1 MPYRLPPLN
10 SLRAFEAAA
19 RHLSFKLA
27 GEELAVT
34 PTAIS
39 HQIRSLE
46 DALGFP
52 LFHRL
57 TRAIEL
63 TAKGRAMLPKVR
75 EGLDAF
81 AAAIETTRGNEQGGR
96 LHVSSPPT
104 FLSRWLIRHLPGF
117 AARHPEI
124 QLHMAASLGMIDLPD
139 GTTGAVTEAL
149 PENRERED
157 EAEVFVRFGRGS
169 YPGCQVERL
178 FSPVYAAVCSPRL
191 LFGTQPLKAP
201 ADLAHQVLLHDDTI
215 PELMVRP
222 TWAEWLALAGVSG
235 VDSDAGMHFS
245 DSGLVLSAAIDGVG
259 IALAST
265 PLIEAEVAAGRLV
278 VLFDIVI
285 RRPQSYFLV
294 TPDAVAGR
302 PVVRA
307 FREWLLEEAG
317 RMAAVQE
324 S

>member
-27 GEELAVT
+27 AGELSVT

-63 TAKGRAMLPKVR
+63 TPRGRAMLPKVR

-81 AAAIETTRGNEQGGR
+81 AAAIESTRCHDEGGR
-96 LHVSSPPT
+96 LRVSSPPT
-104 FLSRWLIRHLPGF
+104 FLQRWLIRHLPDF
-117 AARHPEI
+117 ASRHPEI
-124 QLHMAASLGMIDLPD
+124 QLHMTASLAMIDLPD
-139 GTTGAVTEAL
+139 GAASVVVDEEGGDEEAAVY
-149 PENRERED
+149 
-157 EAEVFVRFGRGS
+157 VRFGRGN
-169 YPGCQVERL
+169 YPGCQIDRL

-191 LFGTQPLKAP
+191 LSGMQPLKVP
-201 ADLAHQVLLHDDTI
+201 SDLAQHALLHDDTI

-222 TWAEWLALAGVSG
+222 TWEEWLAQAGVSG
-235 VDSDAGMHFS
+235 IDSNAGMHFS

-259 IALAST
+259 VALASK

-294 TPDAVAGR
+294 IPDAVAGR
-302 PVVRA
+302 PVVRG

-317 RMAAVQE
+317 RMSDDPA
-324 S
+324 

>member
-10 SLRAFEAAA
+10 ALRAFEAAA
-19 RHLSFKLA
+19 RHLSFKIA
-27 GEELAVT
+27 GEELSVT

-46 DALGFP
+46 SYLGFP

-63 TAKGRAMLPKVR
+63 SAKGRAMLPKVR

-81 AAAIETTRGNEQGGR
+81 AAAIESTRCHDEGGR
-96 LHVSSPPT
+96 LLVSSAPT

-117 AARHPEI
+117 AARHPDI
-124 QLHMAASLGMIDLPD
+124 QLHMTASLAMIDLPD
-139 GTTGAVTEAL
+139 ASGAAAIEQAGSSYE
-149 PENRERED
+149 P
-157 EAEVFVRFGRGS
+157 EVFIRFGRGA
-169 YPGCQVERL
+169 YPDCQVERL
-178 FSPVYAAVCSPRL
+178 FSPVYSAVCSPRL
-191 LFGTQPLKAP
+191 LSGTQPLKVP
-201 ADLAHQVLLHDDTI
+201 ADLAHHALLHDDTI

-222 TWAEWLALAGVSG
+222 TWAEWLELAGVTDI
-235 VDSDAGMHFS
+235 DSNAGMHFS

-259 IALAST
+259 VALASR

-278 VLFDIVI
+278 DLFDIVI
-285 RRPQSYFLV
+285 CRPQAYFLEI
-294 TPDAVAGR
+294 PEAVASD

-307 FREWLLEEAG
+307 FRDWLLDEAG
-317 RMAAVQE
+317 RMAVSSA
-324 S
+324 

>member
-10 SLRAFEAAA
+10 ALRAFETAA

-27 GEELAVT
+27 GEELSVT

-46 DALGFP
+46 SYLGFP

-81 AAAIETTRGNEQGGR
+81 AAAIETTRCHDEGGR
-96 LHVSSPPT
+96 LLVSSPPT
-104 FLSRWLIRHLPGF
+104 FLSRWLIRHLPGL

-124 QLHMAASLGMIDLPD
+124 QLHMTASLAMIDLPD
-139 GTTGAVTEAL
+139 ASGAAAIEEVGPSE
-149 PENRERED
+149 
-157 EAEVFVRFGRGS
+157 EAEVFIRFGRGS
-169 YPGCQVERL
+169 YPGCQVKRL
-178 FSPVYAAVCSPRL
+178 FSPVYTAVCSPRL
-191 LFGTQPLKAP
+191 LSGTQPLKVP
-201 ADLAHQVLLHDDTI
+201 ADLAHYALLHDDTI
-215 PELMVRP
+215 PELMIRP
-222 TWAEWLALAGVSG
+222 TWAEWLELAGVQEI
-235 VDSDAGMHFS
+235 DSNAGMHFS
-245 DSGLVLSAAIDGVG
+245 DSGLVLSAAIDGLGV
-259 IALAST
+259 ALASK

-285 RRPQSYFLV
+285 RRPQAYFLV
-294 TPDAVAGR
+294 IPEAVSAD
-302 PVVRA
+302 PVVCA
-307 FREWLLEEAG
+307 FRDWLLEEAG
-317 RMAAVQE
+317 RMVEVPA
-324 S
+324 

>member
-10 SLRAFEAAA
+10 ALRAFEAAA
-19 RHLSFKLA
+19 RHLSFKMA
-27 GEELAVT
+27 GEELSVT

-46 DALGFP
+46 SYLGFP

-63 TAKGRAMLPKVR
+63 SAKGRAMLPKVR

-81 AAAIETTRGNEQGGR
+81 AAAIESTRCHDEGGR
-96 LHVSSPPT
+96 LLVSSAPT

-124 QLHMAASLGMIDLPD
+124 QLHMTASLAMIDLPD
-139 GTTGAVTEAL
+139 ASGAAAIEEAGSSSE
-149 PENRERED
+149 P
-157 EAEVFVRFGRGS
+157 EVFIRFGRGA
-169 YPGCQVERL
+169 YPDCQVERL
-178 FSPVYAAVCSPRL
+178 FSPVYSAVCSPRL
-191 LFGTQPLKAP
+191 LSGTQPLKVP
-201 ADLAHQVLLHDDTI
+201 ADLAHHALLHDDTI

-222 TWAEWLALAGVSG
+222 TWAEWLELAGVSDI
-235 VDSDAGMHFS
+235 DSNAGMHFS

-259 IALAST
+259 VALASR

-278 VLFDIVI
+278 DLFDIVI
-285 RRPQSYFLV
+285 CRPQAYFLV
-294 TPDAVAGR
+294 IPEAVASA

-307 FREWLLEEAG
+307 FRDWLLDEAG
-317 RMAAVQE
+317 RMAE
-324 S
+324 SSA

>member
-10 SLRAFEAAA
+10 ALRAFEAAA

-46 DALGFP
+46 DYLGFL

-57 TRAIEL
+57 TRAVEL

-81 AAAIETTRGNEQGGR
+81 AAAIESTRHHDEGGR
-96 LHVSSPPT
+96 LLVSSPPT
-104 FLSRWLIRHLPGF
+104 FLARWLIRHLPGF

-124 QLHMAASLGMIDLPD
+124 QLHLTASLGMIDPHD
-139 GTTGAVTEAL
+139 AEGAVAANQANDL
-149 PENRERED
+149 VED
-157 EAEVFVRFGRGS
+157 AEVFVRFGRGQ

-178 FSPVYAAVCSPRL
+178 FSPVYTAVCSPRL
-191 LFGTQPLKAP
+191 LSGTQPLKVP
-201 ADLAHQVLLHDDTI
+201 ADLAQHALLHDDTI

-222 TWAEWLALAGVSG
+222 TWDEWLNLAGVRG
-235 VDSDAGMHFS
+235 IDSNAGMHFS

-259 IALAST
+259 VALASK

-278 VLFDIVI
+278 ELFDIVI
-285 RRPQSYFLV
+285 RRPQAYFLV
-294 TPDAVAGR
+294 IPELVAGQ

-307 FREWLLEEAG
+307 FRDWLLEEAG
-317 RMAAVQE
+317 RMGDSSA
-324 S
+324 